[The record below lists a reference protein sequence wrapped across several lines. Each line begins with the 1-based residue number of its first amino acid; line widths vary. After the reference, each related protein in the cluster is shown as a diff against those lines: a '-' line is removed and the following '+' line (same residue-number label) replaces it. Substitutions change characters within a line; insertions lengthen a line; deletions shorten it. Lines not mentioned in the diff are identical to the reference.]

1 MYLCD
6 IISIKSVIGI
16 GVGAGAYVLTKLAVS
31 SKQDG
36 TGGTGGTGGS
46 LVFSLDD
53 DDDEDDVTD
62 DGCCRVSAE

>member
-36 TGGTGGTGGS
+36 TGGTGGS

-53 DDDEDDVTD
+53 DDEEDDVTD

>member
-1 MYLCD
+1 M
-6 IISIKSVIGI
+6 IGI

-36 TGGTGGTGGS
+36 TGGTGGS
-46 LVFSLDD
+46 LVFSL
-53 DDDEDDVTD
+53 DDEDDVTD

>member
-36 TGGTGGTGGS
+36 TGGS

-62 DGCCRVSAE
+62 DCCCRVSAE

>member
-36 TGGTGGTGGS
+36 TGGS
-46 LVFSLDD
+46 LLVFSLDD